1 MHPRS
6 YLQTLSPGR
15 NRPAGFTIIEL
26 LIVIAILLLLTTF
39 TILSVDFAFES
50 ERVRSGARQVQSAL
64 AGARDRAIKSRQP
77 RGIRFLLDDDP
88 DNGRVVSSM
97 VYVGAAEPWTRGQI
111 TLLRRDLNFDGVV
124 DAGAD
129 ADKVWMIRG
138 EGTSWNMLKRR
149 GFLGIYEVDVNGNG
163 SPDPGEDLNGNGV
176 FDRETPRIK
185 IPGDRN
191 GTWYHVDTSRLGANN
206 GGYGPELLL
215 LTRPYRDPGTTPPS
229 EVIAFEGTGF
239 NTYVLDLPPRVLADA
254 EPIMLPQ
261 GVVIDLDASLV
272 PSSWRPASGGY
283 AIRYSNRM
291 DLMFTPRGTVLGDAA
306 GAGLLHFYITRREDV
321 TTATT
326 LASRPAVNRG
336 STPRVPADGLFA
348 AINSANWTGS
358 EAPKIGDRSLV
369 SVFSATGKVA
379 SHPLDVT
386 DLFNNS
392 TGAAGADGYVDDPF
406 LFAERGEVSSK

>member
-6 YLQTLSPGR
+6 SFHISRPGR
-15 NRPAGFTIIEL
+15 DRPAGFTIIEL

-64 AGARDRAIKSRQP
+64 EGARDRAIKSRQP

-129 ADKVWMIRG
+129 SDKVWMIRG

-149 GFLGIYEVDVNGNG
+149 GFLGINEDRNGNG
-163 SPDPGEDLNGNGV
+163 VLDPTEDLNGNGGLDV
-176 FDRETPRIK
+176 ETPRIK

-191 GTWYHVDTSRLGANN
+191 GTWYHVNTALLGVVP
-206 GGYGPELLL
+206 GVPDLLL

-229 EVIAFEGTGF
+229 EVVAFEGTGI
-239 NTYVLDLPPRVLADA
+239 NTYILELPPRVLADA
-254 EPIMLPQ
+254 EPIILPQ

-272 PSSWRPASGGY
+272 PSSWRPTSGGY
-283 AIRYSNRM
+283 TRRYSNRM

-326 LASRPAVNRG
+326 LANRPAVNRG
-336 STPRVPADGLFA
+336 SRPRVPADGLFA